1 VAGGRHAE
9 GIERLRAAARPAR
22 SAPSELEPYLEK
34 VRHHAYRVT
43 DADLDALRALG
54 FDEDE
59 LFEQTVSVAV
69 GAGLARLDAALGVL
83 R

>member
-1 VAGGRHAE
+1 MAGGHHAE
-9 GIERLRAAARPAR
+9 AIERLRAAARPDR
-22 SAPSELEPYLEK
+22 SAPPELEPYLEK

-43 DADLDALRALG
+43 DADVDALRALG
-54 FDEDE
+54 FDENE

-69 GAGLARLDAALGVL
+69 GAGLARLDAALAVL